1 MATLIPALSSC
12 LSRMTSGEKRLA
24 ERLEKKLD
32 DSYLVW
38 YDVPIGK
45 KRLHPDFLVVH
56 PQQGLLVL
64 EVKDWR
70 IHTVKSIDPNKVKLL
85 KDKQII
91 EVSNP
96 LVQARNYA
104 LYVHN
109 LLRRDKALVHPP
121 GHPHEGKLKFPYGYG
136 VVFTNITR
144 AQFASSGM
152 MYAIEP
158 THVICQDEM
167 TESVDEKL
175 FQKSLYNMFSYTFLG
190 DLTIED
196 INRIRWHIFPDIT
209 IPSNL
214 VSETENEE
222 QIIPRDIPYNLMH
235 IMDLQQEQL
244 ARSLGE
250 GHRVIHGVSGSGKTL
265 ILTYRCE
272 FLAQKQ
278 LSKPILVLCFNVALA
293 SQLRHVL
300 QEKGVSL
307 EWVHIRHFHG
317 WCREQLK
324 NYRVPTQRNL
334 TGEEYI
340 EHVVN
345 QMIMAVDKGIIPA
358 HRYSAIMIDEGH
370 DFKPEWFKLLVK
382 MVDQQTQSILV
393 LYDDAQNL
401 YQKTRQRRFSFKSV
415 GIKAQGR
422 TTILKVNYRNTA
434 EVLALAYEF
443 AKDVMTP
450 SENSAEED
458 EPVLIAPQSVGRHG
472 SIPELIRLPSL
483 DKEIQYIAE
492 RSRQFYEQGIPWQKI
507 AILYRS
513 HYIGEK
519 IFSYFQKENI
529 PLDWLGKDPD
539 SRFFNPS
546 KPGIKVLT
554 MHSSKGLEFP
564 VVFIAGL
571 GTLPNKNATPQAEA
585 RLLYVA
591 MTRST
596 ETLILTYSR
605 ESEFTQK
612 METAYSKVIPQ
623 D

>member
-1 MATLIPALSSC
+1 MATLIPSLSSC
-12 LSRMTSGEKRLA
+12 LSRMTPGERRLA

-32 DSYLVW
+32 DSYLLW

-45 KRLHPDFLVVH
+45 KQLHPDFLILH
-56 PQQGLLVL
+56 PNRGLLVL
-64 EVKDWR
+64 EVKDWK
-70 IHTVKSIDPNKVKLL
+70 IDTVKNIDPNKVKLL
-85 KDKQII
+85 TANGPE
-91 EVSNP
+91 EVDNP
-96 LVQARNYA
+96 LVQARKYA
-104 LYVHN
+104 LYVNN
-109 LLRRDKALVHPP
+109 LLRGDKALVYPADHPRK
-121 GHPHEGKLKFPYGYG
+121 GKLKFPYGYG

-144 AQFASSGM
+144 SKFESSGM

-158 THVICQDEM
+158 TYVICQDEM
-167 TESVDEKL
+167 TESVDEEV
-175 FQKSLYNMFSYTFLG
+175 FQKSLWDMFSYSFSGNLSM
-190 DLTIED
+190 ED
-196 INRIRWHIFPDIT
+196 INRIRWRIFPDIA
-209 IPSNL
+209 IQGNL
-214 VSETENEE
+214 FSETENEE
-222 QIIPRDIPYNLMH
+222 QIIPKDISYDL
-235 IMDLQQEQL
+235 IRVMDLQQEQL

-293 SQLRHVL
+293 SRLRHIL
-300 QEKGVSL
+300 KEKGVSL
-307 EWVHIRHFHG
+307 EWVNIRHFHG
-317 WCREQLK
+317 WCGEQLK
-324 NYRVPTQRNL
+324 NYRVPTQKNL
-334 TGEEYI
+334 TDEEYT

-345 QMIMAVDKGIIPA
+345 QVIVAVNKGIIPA
-358 HRYSAIMIDEGH
+358 NRYSAIMIDEGH
-370 DFKPEWFKLLVK
+370 DFKPEWFKLLVQ

-472 SIPELIRLPSL
+472 SIPELIQLPCL
-483 DKEIQYIAE
+483 NDEIQYIGE
-492 RSRQFYEQGIPWQKI
+492 RSRQFHERGVPWEEI

-529 PLDWLGKDPD
+529 PVDWLGKDLD

-546 KPGIKVLT
+546 KVGVKVLT

-571 GTLPNKNATPQAEA
+571 GTLPNKNATLQEEA

-596 ETLILTYSR
+596 ETLILTYSQ
-605 ESEFTQK
+605 ESEFVNK
-612 METAYSKVIPQ
+612 MKSAYSKVAS
-623 D
+623 